1 MKLVMPWMS
10 SRIAA
15 WMAKMFMGGAE
26 APKALSLSLV
36 GFGRWLVGAVESA
49 SDGRHV
55 VDLFFGLC

>member
-1 MKLVMPWMS
+1 VAFFVGLGEVS
-10 SRIAA
+10 
-15 WMAKMFMGGAE
+15 
-26 APKALSLSLV
+26 KALDVIQNCRLDGKDVHGRGLV